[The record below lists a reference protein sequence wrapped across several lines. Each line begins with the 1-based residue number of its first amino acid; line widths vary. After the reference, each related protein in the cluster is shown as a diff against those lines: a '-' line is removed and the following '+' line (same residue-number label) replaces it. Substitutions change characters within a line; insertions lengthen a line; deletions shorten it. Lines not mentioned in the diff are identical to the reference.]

1 MSGIT
6 IKDEKQTIELTTK
19 QLGDKTEFEAN
30 YLAREFNI
38 SKEEA
43 KYKLHRALMMGC
55 ANAQQIINAVATVIV
70 EFDSDWISLDEIL
83 LSIIKM
89 SHSGIKGRIAGKIIS
104 DNKIEEIKKSLTKAN
119 PHNIIKIDCT
129 NTIV

>member
-19 QLGDKTEFEAN
+19 QLGDKTEFEVN

-43 KYKLHRALMMGC
+43 KYKLRRALMMGC
-55 ANAQQIINAVATVIV
+55 ANARQIILAIDAVLLDIDRGMI
-70 EFDSDWISLDEIL
+70 ELDEIL

-89 SHSGIKGRIAGKIIS
+89 SHSGIKGRIVGRIIA
-104 DNKIEEIKKSLTKAN
+104 DNKIEEIKKKLDKSEN
-119 PHNIIKIDCT
+119 
-129 NTIV
+129 V